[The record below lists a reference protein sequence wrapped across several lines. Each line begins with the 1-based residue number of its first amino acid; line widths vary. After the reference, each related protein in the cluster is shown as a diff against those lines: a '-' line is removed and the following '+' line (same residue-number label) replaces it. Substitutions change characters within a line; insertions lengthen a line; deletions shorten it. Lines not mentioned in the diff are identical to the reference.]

1 MLNPKNF
8 AIDMATATASNYVAV
23 SVTKKVKG
31 ADVRPPVVSTPVEMK
46 NVTNENGSNVE
57 IIDLSLVNVDRTYQ
71 RTEKPYVHKIAKE
84 GTFDQ
89 NAVGYP
95 VVNRRPDKSLFVIDG
110 QQRIKALKLRKVTH
124 WPCRVT
130 NLATVEEEAELFG
143 RLNGSEKTSSQV
155 SQRDKFKAL
164 LAAKN
169 AHALAC
175 VEAVKAGGMLLVWA
189 RHPIKEAH
197 LDNDIVWR
205 QIEHT
210 SFVMGY
216 AQAYGYELVTRACR
230 IISESWPKSP
240 DARRW
245 TVVGAVFRLI
255 SDHPEIDDDRAIRQ
269 FRLMPAVSVDQYA
282 KKEAKTSSVK
292 ASGATPFLLKLYNKG
307 KRKKIGQEDKPS
319 AG

>member
-1 MLNPKNF
+1 VLNPKNF
-8 AIDMATATASNYVAV
+8 ATDVLAATASNYVAV
-23 SVTKKVKG
+23 SVTKKVRG
-31 ADVRPPVVSTPVEMK
+31 LSVQPPVVSTPVEAEK
-46 NVTNENGSNVE
+46 VTSENGASVE
-57 IIDLSLVNVDRTYQ
+57 MIDLSLVNVDRTYQ
-71 RTEKPYVHKIAKE
+71 RAEKPYVHKIAKE
-84 GTFDQ
+84 GVFDQ

-130 NLATVEEEAELFG
+130 DLATVEQEAELFG

-189 RHPIKEAH
+189 RHPINETH
-197 LDNDIVWR
+197 LENDIVWR

-230 IISESWPKSP
+230 IMSESWPKSP
-240 DARRW
+240 DVRRW
-245 TVVGAVFRLI
+245 TVVGAVFRLLA
-255 SDHPEIDDDRAIRQ
+255 DHPDIDDDRAIRQ
-269 FRLMPAVSVDQYA
+269 FRLMPAISIDQYA

-292 ASGATPFLLKLYNKG
+292 ASGATPLLLKLYNKG
-307 KRKKIGQEDKPS
+307 KRKRIGEEEKK
-319 AG
+319 